1 MKIITATQA
10 AEIAGVSSD
19 TVIRWCYRG
28 DCKFKRQLHGKI
40 WAIDEDS
47 FREFLPNRPT
57 GRRSISLDRA
67 SVRPEQVKTN
77 SQKMDRLIAQATAG
91 KIKAIE
97 IPANMDGRE
106 LKKWLKEHGQVSKQ
120 QAAG

>member
-1 MKIITATQA
+1 MTIITATQA

-19 TVIRWCYRG
+19 TIVRWCYRG
-28 DCKFKRQLHGKI
+28 DCKFSRQLTGRI

-57 GRRSISLDRA
+57 GGRAISLDRA

-77 SQKMDRLIAQATAG
+77 RQKMDRLIANAAAG
-91 KIKAIE
+91 KVKALE
-97 IPANMDGRE
+97 VPANMDGKE
-106 LKKWLKEHGQVSKQ
+106 LKRWLKERGRNSKQ
-120 QAAG
+120 QAAV